1 VNESIESRNDLNLAT
16 NLTVLANIYHNCG
29 DDIQALEFSQMG
41 AYPIGTFCI
50 TRFAHIGSFNQ
61 QYCNNAG

>member
-1 VNESIESRNDLNLAT
+1 
-16 NLTVLANIYHNCG
+16 
-29 DDIQALEFSQMG
+29 MG

-61 QYCNNAG
+61 QYCNNAGWFRIFQKCSTDFC